1 MKKLSLSKLIVYILL
16 NSFLFHYVTAKP
28 DNFNFKDPKG
38 VNHATFNLDAP
49 LESISGS
56 ASGVSGTVLFDPK
69 SLENLSGEI
78 AIDARS
84 LIVPNDSMQ
93 RHLHGSQWLDTEKHQ
108 KISFKVSD
116 VSEVVSSQNK
126 IKLQISGVFTLK
138 GIRKK
143 ITVPAELVYLPEKLS
158 VRSNGKM
165 KGDLLV
171 IRSQFS
177 INRSEFS
184 IKPGQNL
191 DKVSELI
198 DIKLAI
204 AGYCEK

>member
-1 MKKLSLSKLIVYILL
+1 MKKLSLNRLIVYILL
-16 NSFLFHYVTAKP
+16 YFFPHHFVTAKP
-28 DNFNFKDPKG
+28 EIFNFQDPKG

-56 ASGVSGTVLFDPK
+56 ASGVSGTVSFDPQA
-69 SLENLSGEI
+69 LENLSGEI
-78 AIDARS
+78 IIDARS

-93 RHLHGSQWLDTEKHQ
+93 RHLHGTQWLNTEKHQ
-108 KISFKVSD
+108 KISFL
-116 VSEVVSSQNK
+116 VSEVSKVIFSENK
-126 IKLQISGVFTLK
+126 IKLQITGIFSLK
-138 GIRKK
+138 GVRKE
-143 ITVPAELVYLPEKLS
+143 IIVPVELVYLPEKLS
-158 VRSNGKM
+158 ERSNGKM
-165 KGDLLV
+165 EGDLLV

-184 IKPGQNL
+184 IKPSQNL

-198 DIKLAI
+198 DIRLAI